1 MSWWEDFPDWFRMW
15 RRRSPFFG
23 FGGDI
28 FEEMN
33 RLFEDMFKEIW
44 EQVPRDLIRE
54 RKLPDGTTVREAG
67 PFVYGYSVTMGPDGK
82 PIVREFG
89 NVRPRA
95 GAFPGRA
102 AFEVKEERE
111 PLVDTIVED
120 DVIKVVAEVP
130 GVEKDDIKL
139 ECAENSL
146 VISVDSEKRKY
157 YKELD
162 LPEPVDPDSAKAS
175 YKNGV
180 LEVALKKK
188 VTRPKGK
195 EIRID

>member
-1 MSWWEDFPDWFRMW
+1 LSWWEDFPDWFRMR

-33 RLFEDMFKEIW
+33 RLFEDMFREIW

-54 RKLPDGTTVREAG
+54 RKLPDGSTVREAG

-82 PIVREFG
+82 PVVREFG
-89 NVRPRA
+89 NVRPKA

-102 AFEVKEERE
+102 ALEVKEERE

-120 DVIKVVAEVP
+120 DTVRVVAEIP
-130 GVEKDDIKL
+130 GVEKEDINL
-139 ECAENSL
+139 QCTEDSL

-162 LPEPVDPDSAKAS
+162 LPAAVDPNSSKAS

-180 LEVALKKK
+180 LEVTFKKK
-188 VTRPKGK
+188 AAKPKGK
-195 EIRID
+195 EIKID

>member
-1 MSWWEDFPDWFRMW
+1 LSWWEDFPDWFRMR

-23 FGGDI
+23 FAGGI

-33 RLFEDMFKEIW
+33 RLFEDMFREIW
-44 EQVPRDLIRE
+44 EQVPRELIRE

-82 PIVREFG
+82 PIIREFG
-89 NVRPRA
+89 NVRPKA

-120 DVIKVVAEVP
+120 DTIKVVAEVP

-139 ECAENSL
+139 QCTENSL

-162 LPEPVDPDSAKAS
+162 LPEAVDPDSAKAS

-188 VTRPKGK
+188 VTKPKGK
-195 EIRID
+195 EIKID